1 MTKFWRT
8 AFSKIFPFSVLIFV
22 VKPSIFS
29 IYKIYNFQN
38 KINFST
44 EKAYIIEIPIIL
56 GEELIK

>member
-1 MTKFWRT
+1 
-8 AFSKIFPFSVLIFV
+8 VLIFV